1 MKVSEALEKVLSSYE
16 RYYSINREPQTPF
29 SAYAEFRSHNEKFVL
44 VKSAKIADIDS
55 NEFVYFTTPESLD
68 SDSLVEFAN
77 AAWSDGIAKVVPYN
91 GHRNSDVTL
100 VVITN
105 SFKENSTGE
114 IKKLVKKT
122 KFYKSYKWSL
132 WGWSNFRLAVF
143 ELNSGC
149 IATNWQGR
157 DLKYIFIKNFLGGKK

>member
-1 MKVSEALEKVLSSYE
+1 MTLSECLQKVLSSYE
-16 RYYSINREPQTPF
+16 RYYTIKTESVSPF
-29 SAYAEFRSHNEKFVL
+29 SAFAEFRSHNEKYIF

-55 NEFVYFTTPESLD
+55 NEFVYFASPEVLD
-68 SDSLVEFAN
+68 SDSLVEFCN
-77 AAWSDGIAKVVPYN
+77 TAWSDGLSKVVPYN

-105 SFKENSTGE
+105 EFKENSTDE

-122 KFYKSYKWSL
+122 RFYKSYKWSL
-132 WGWSNFRLAVF
+132 WGWSNFRLVAF
-143 ELNSGC
+143 ELNSGR
-149 IATNWQGR
+149 IVTNWQGR

>member
-1 MKVSEALEKVLSSYE
+1 MTVSEALEKVLSSYE
-16 RYYSINREPQTPF
+16 RYYSINREPHAPF

-55 NEFVYFTTPESLD
+55 NEFVYFAAPESLD
-68 SDSLVEFAN
+68 SGSLVEFAN

-100 VVITN
+100 VIITN

-149 IATNWQGR
+149 VATNWQGR
-157 DLKYIFIKNFLGGKK
+157 DLKNIFIKNFLGGKK

>member
-1 MKVSEALEKVLSSYE
+1 MTVSEALEKVLSSYE
-16 RYYSINREPQTPF
+16 RYYSINRESRAPF

-55 NEFVYFTTPESLD
+55 NEFVYFATPESLD
-68 SDSLVEFAN
+68 SGSLVEFAN

-105 SFKENSTGE
+105 SFKENSTCE
-114 IKKLVKKT
+114 IKKLVKKLSFT
-122 KFYKSYKWSL
+122 NRISGACGDGVISVSL
-132 WGWSNFRLAVF
+132 FS
-143 ELNSGC
+143 
-149 IATNWQGR
+149 
-157 DLKYIFIKNFLGGKK
+157 K